1 MTETSDSDITT
12 DTRSTRLN
20 YWKLIPLSLV
30 MCAIINLAAFGLRSV
45 MFSKG
50 EIGELMLTL
59 MISIV
64 APILIGTRLINKQK
78 KNIGWSLIIGACLT
92 LLFWFGAFY
101 SLSTHGW

>member
-1 MTETSDSDITT
+1 MTQTSDSDNTT
-12 DTRSTRLN
+12 RTLN

-30 MCAIINLAAFGLRSV
+30 MCALINLIAFGLRSV

-59 MISIV
+59 TISIV
-64 APILIGTRLINKQK
+64 APIILGTRLIGRQK
-78 KNIGWSLIIGACLT
+78 KNTGWSLIIGACLT

-101 SLSTHGW
+101 SLLTHGW

>member
-1 MTETSDSDITT
+1 MTETP
-12 DTRSTRLN
+12 DTSNTNDRRLSRLN

-30 MCAIINLAAFGLRSV
+30 ICALINLIAFGLRSV

-64 APILIGTRLINKQK
+64 APILIGTRLISKQK
-78 KNIGWSLIIGACLT
+78 RNLGWSLIIGASLT

-101 SLSTHGW
+101 SL

>member
-1 MTETSDSDITT
+1 MTQTSDSGNTT
-12 DTRSTRLN
+12 RTLN

-30 MCAIINLAAFGLRSV
+30 MCALINLIAFGLRSV

-59 MISIV
+59 TISIV
-64 APILIGTRLINKQK
+64 APIILGTRLIGRQK

>member
-1 MTETSDSDITT
+1 
-12 DTRSTRLN
+12 
-20 YWKLIPLSLV
+20 
-30 MCAIINLAAFGLRSV
+30 MCAFINLIAFGLRSV

-59 MISIV
+59 TISIV
-64 APILIGTRLINKQK
+64 APIIFGTRLIGRQK